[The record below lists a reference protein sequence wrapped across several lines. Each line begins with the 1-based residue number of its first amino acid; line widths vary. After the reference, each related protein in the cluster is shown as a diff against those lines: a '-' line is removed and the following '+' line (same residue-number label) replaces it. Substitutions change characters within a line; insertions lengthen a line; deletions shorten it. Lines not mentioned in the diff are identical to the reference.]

1 MSDLVRLI
9 PVPGKFLNGIPAVEH
24 DCDED
29 EAGFRV
35 QSGAF
40 IYAQP
45 PATAAP
51 QPPKGKAPSDKHP
64 KE

>member
-1 MSDLVRLI
+1 MPEPLVRLI
-9 PVPGKFLNGIPAVEH
+9 PVPGRFLNGIPAVEH
-24 DCDED
+24 ECDPD
-29 EAGFRV
+29 TALFRV
-35 QSGAF
+35 ASGAF

-51 QPPKGKAPSDKHP
+51 QPPKGKHHPP

>member
-1 MSDLVRLI
+1 MPELVRLI
-9 PVPGKFLNGIPAVEH
+9 PVPGRFLNGIPAVEH

-29 EAGFRV
+29 EAVFRV

-51 QPPKGKAPSDKHP
+51 PPPKGKYPSAHPP

>member
-1 MSDLVRLI
+1 MLVRLI
-9 PVPGKFLNGIPAVEH
+9 PVPGRFLNGIPAVEH
-24 DCDED
+24 DCDPA
-29 EAGFRV
+29 EAVFRV

-51 QPPKGKAPSDKHP
+51 PTPKGKYPFTQPDK
-64 KE
+64 E